1 MARLNEV
8 PFIKGHGTGN
18 DFVIIPDIDGHLDL
32 TPEQVRWLCDR
43 HMGIGGNGVLRVVRT
58 EHVPGFEE
66 FAPVAEF
73 FMDYRNADGSLA
85 EMCGNGARVFVR
97 YLDATGLVT
106 DNDVVISTR
115 GGLRSVTINRDRTI
129 TIDMGRATPP
139 RAKAL
144 PHVSVGGRYL
154 AGHRRPRPATRMRWS
169 SSTSSATRATW
180 PMPPTWPRADVF
192 PDGVNVEFVVD
203 RGANHVA
210 MRVHERGVGETL
222 SCGTGACAV
231 AWAARRRDGAV
242 EPGESTWQVDVPGG
256 TVHVTET
263 ADGALLLTGPG
274 RPRGARNGAPALL
287 VARPRQPVGQGRTAV
302 HVRASGRRC
311 PGGTRRSSS
320 TGTAPRLP
328 LGCCDPTPP
337 PRRRPAPAA

>member
-144 PHVSVGGRYL
+144 PHVSVGGRTW
-154 AGHRRPRPATRMRWS
+154 PATGVLVPNPH
-169 SSTSSATRATW
+169 AVVFVDELGDAGDLADA
-180 PMPPTWPRADVF
+180 PDVAPADVF

-263 ADGALLLTGPG
+263 ADGALLLTGP
-274 RPRGARNGAPALL
+274 ADL
-287 VARPRQPVGQGRTAV
+287 VAR
-302 HVRASGRRC
+302 
-311 PGGTRRSSS
+311 GTVL
-320 TGTAPRLP
+320 LP
-328 LGCCDPTPP
+328 F
-337 PRRRPAPAA
+337 

>member
-32 TPEQVRWLCDR
+32 TAEQVRWLCDR
-43 HMGIGGNGVLRVVRT
+43 HVGIGGNGVLRVVRT
-58 EHVPGFEE
+58 EHVPGFED

-106 DNDVVISTR
+106 DNDVVIATR

-129 TIDMGRATPP
+129 TIDMGMATTP
-139 RAKAL
+139 RVRAL
-144 PHVSVGGRYL
+144 PHVSVGERSW
-154 AGHRRPRPATRMRWS
+154 PATGVLVPNPH
-169 SSTSSATRATW
+169 AVVFVAELDEAGDLAVA
-180 PMPPTWPRADVF
+180 PDVAPGDVF

-203 RGANHVA
+203 RGPNHVA

-231 AWAARRRDGAV
+231 AWAARRRAGAD
-242 EPGESTWQVDVPGG
+242 ETGESTWQVDVPGG

-263 ADGALLLTGPG
+263 PSGSLLLTGP
-274 RPRGARNGAPALL
+274 ADL
-287 VARPRQPVGQGRTAV
+287 VAR
-302 HVRASGRRC
+302 
-311 PGGTRRSSS
+311 GTVL
-320 TGTAPRLP
+320 LP
-328 LGCCDPTPP
+328 F
-337 PRRRPAPAA
+337 

>member
-32 TPEQVRWLCDR
+32 TAEQVRWLCDR
-43 HMGIGGNGVLRVVRT
+43 HVGIGGNGVLRVVRT
-58 EHVPGFEE
+58 EHVPGFED

-106 DNDVVISTR
+106 DNDVVIATR

-129 TIDMGRATPP
+129 TIDMGMATTP
-139 RAKAL
+139 RVRAL
-144 PHVSVGGRYL
+144 PHVSVGGRSW
-154 AGHRRPRPATRMRWS
+154 PATGVLVPNPH
-169 SSTSSATRATW
+169 AVVFVAELEEAGDLAVA
-180 PMPPTWPRADVF
+180 PDVAPGDVF

-203 RGANHVA
+203 RGPNHVA

-231 AWAARRRDGAV
+231 AWAARRRAGAD
-242 EPGESTWQVDVPGG
+242 ETGESTWQVDVPGG

-263 ADGALLLTGPG
+263 PSGSLLLTGP
-274 RPRGARNGAPALL
+274 ADL
-287 VARPRQPVGQGRTAV
+287 VAR
-302 HVRASGRRC
+302 
-311 PGGTRRSSS
+311 GTVL
-320 TGTAPRLP
+320 LP
-328 LGCCDPTPP
+328 F
-337 PRRRPAPAA
+337 